1 MIERYFFPMLFSL
14 MMLAV
19 SFFLAGCVDHLALN
33 KYSHSYKKSLE
44 NKPKI
49 IVKPDDLPLKRI
61 VVLPDEQTDTAPAI
75 SADVTESEQQ
85 LQPTRA
91 ETIAHL
97 SRPIFFALDV
107 YQLSAEQQ
115 KQLGELASF
124 MKQPENIN
132 LKIRIEGHC
141 DDRGT
146 RDYNFALG
154 FRRASSVM
162 QILES
167 AGIVQTRMKFISYGK
182 ERPAY
187 LGSSEPS
194 RAQNRRADLLI
205 RPDFQSILT
214 SPSSQD

>member
-1 MIERYFFPMLFSL
+1 MLFGFT
-14 MMLAV
+14 MLAI

-33 KYSHSYKKSLE
+33 KYSHSYKKSHQD
-44 NKPKI
+44 KPKI
-49 IVKPDDLPLKRI
+49 FIKADNFPLKRI
-61 VVLPDEQTDTAPAI
+61 VEIPSEQTDTPPAMGK
-75 SADVTESEQQ
+75 DVAKSEQQ
-85 LQPTRA
+85 HQPTRA
-91 ETIAHL
+91 EIISYL
-97 SRPIFFALDV
+97 SRPIFFELDA
-107 YQLSAEQQ
+107 YHLSAKQQ
-115 KQLGELASF
+115 KQLGELATF

-154 FRRASSVM
+154 SRRASSVM
-162 QILES
+162 QMLEI

-187 LGSSEPS
+187 LGVSEPS

-205 RPDFQSILT
+205 RPDFQSALT
-214 SPSSQD
+214 GPSS